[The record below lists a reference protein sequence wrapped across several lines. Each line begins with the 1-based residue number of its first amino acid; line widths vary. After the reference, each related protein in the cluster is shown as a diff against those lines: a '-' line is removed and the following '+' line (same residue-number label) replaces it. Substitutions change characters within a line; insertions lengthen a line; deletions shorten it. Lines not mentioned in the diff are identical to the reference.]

1 MNAYEKG
8 LINFA
13 KLALNVLED
22 HHDWSADTIDEIGC
36 AAVRLG
42 VAETDEHGMFVRTN
56 KLLAIS
62 PMGFDDSDPIER
74 AMRRAR
80 A

>member
-8 LINFA
+8 LIDFA

-22 HHDWSADTIDEIGC
+22 HHDWDADTIDEIST
-36 AAVRLG
+36 AAIRLG
-42 VAETDEHGMFVRTN
+42 VAETDAHFMFVRTN
-56 KLLAIS
+56 KLLTVS

-74 AMRRAR
+74 AARRAR
-80 A
+80 T